1 MSFMSSNVSTFKTR
15 FSFQDENGG
24 VFEKSDHCAAVFRNK
39 MNDRRQLSKLFWSK
53 KSFKMASPKFS
64 RLVVVVVVAAISTLT
79 SGQLLAAPAAAA
91 AKAADGLSSESKQL
105 ECSLFNKKSTSALA
119 ILAAWKVSPD
129 SSRCDGSKVFLVR
142 AKKFLCKKL
151 SHDHHEVSNWG
162 LQGRKKVLVTSLST
176 LG

>member
-64 RLVVVVVVAAISTLT
+64 RLVVVVVAAISTLT

-105 ECSLFNKKSTSALA
+105 ECSLFNKKSSSALA
-119 ILAAWKVSPD
+119 ILAAWKVYPD
-129 SSRCDGSKVFLVR
+129 SSRCDRSKVFLVR
-142 AKKFLCKKL
+142 AKKILCKKL
-151 SHDHHEVSNWG
+151 SHDHDEVSNWG